1 MLNFSKSS
9 STSDLQ
15 NRTTVQH
22 KVVCDWLRQI
32 QQQNIQLARKLTILQ
47 KSVDLLL
54 RDEGRAEGMETLDGD
69 NSESG
74 SVS

>member
-9 STSDLQ
+9 FTSDLQ

-32 QQQNIQLARKLTILQ
+32 QQQNIQLARRLTEMNKKLDSLILNNE
-47 KSVDLLL
+47 SH
-54 RDEGRAEGMETLDGD
+54 AEGMESIDDT
-69 NSESG
+69 
-74 SVS
+74 